1 MGNQH
6 FNIIVI
12 GTGPGGEGA
21 AMQATKVGKSVA
33 VIERYDRVGGGCTHW
48 GTIPSKAL
56 RHAVV
61 KLSEYNN
68 SPMVEHY
75 QRITPDFP
83 KLMHTAE
90 SVIGSQVTMREGF
103 YFRNEV
109 PVFHGHARFTDDH
122 TIEVLGESPGETP
135 EKMTA
140 DYFVIATGSS
150 PYRPEGVDFDHP
162 RVRDADTILKMD
174 FTPHSITIFG
184 SGVIGCE
191 YASIF
196 KGMGMKV
203 NLVNTHDE
211 LLGFLDAE
219 ISDALAYHLR
229 DRGVILRNNET
240 LAGVDTFDDHVEVCL
255 KSGKRLKTDVLLW
268 AQGRSGNTQLMG
280 LDKIGIKPDKYGK
293 LKVNENFQTKLKHIY
308 AVGDVVGPP
317 GLASASYD
325 QGRFAA
331 SRILKL
337 TKKRDLIKDIPTG
350 IYTVPA
356 ISSLGKTEKELTA
369 ECVPYEVGQAFFK
382 SIARAQISGQTVGM
396 LKILFHRETLAILGI
411 HCFGDRATE
420 IISIGQAIM
429 AQENGGNTLEYFV
442 NTTFNYPTMAEA
454 YRVAAL
460 NGLNRLC

>member
-1 MGNQH
+1 
-6 FNIIVI
+6 
-12 GTGPGGEGA
+12 
-21 AMQATKVGKSVA
+21 
-33 VIERYDRVGGGCTHW
+33 
-48 GTIPSKAL
+48 
-56 RHAVV
+56 
-61 KLSEYNN
+61 
-68 SPMVEHY
+68 
-75 QRITPDFP
+75 
-83 KLMHTAE
+83 MHTAE
-90 SVIGSQVTMREGF
+90 SVINSQVTMREGF
-103 YFRNEV
+103 YFRNET
-109 PVFHGHARFTDDH
+109 PVLHGHARFIDEH
-122 TIEVLGESPGETP
+122 TIEVLGESEGENP
-135 EKMTA
+135 EIMTA
-140 DYFVIATGSS
+140 DYFVIATGST

-162 RVRDADTILKMD
+162 RVRDADTILDMD
-174 FTPHSITIFG
+174 FTPHSITIYG

-203 NLVNTHDE
+203 NLVNTHGE

-229 DRGVILRNNET
+229 DRGVILRNNE
-240 LAGVDTFDDHVEVCL
+240 LFDSVDTFDDHVEVSL

-280 LDKIGIKPDKYGK
+280 IDKLGLTTNKYGN
-293 LKVNENFQTKLKHIY
+293 LEVNENFQTNLDHIY

-331 SRILKL
+331 SHLLNL
-337 TKKRDLIKDIPTG
+337 TKKRDLIKDIPAG
-350 IYTVPA
+350 IYTTPA
-356 ISSLGKTEKELTA
+356 ISSLGKTEKQLTE

-382 SIARAQISGQTVGM
+382 SIARAQITGQTVGM
-396 LKILFHRETLAILGI
+396 LKILFHRESLAILGI
-411 HCFGDRATE
+411 HCFGDQATE

-429 AQENGGNTLEYFV
+429 AQEEYGGNTLEYFV